1 MAASIANIMTSV
13 GGSYFVDINTAI
25 KPYEYSRL
33 NISVVIPVFNSEG
46 TLHPLISAIDAALH
60 GAVGE
65 YEIILINDGSRD
77 SSWQVIRQLRAT
89 NRRVRGIN
97 LLRNYGQHNAVLCGI
112 RAARHEVIVTL
123 DDDLQNPPAEIPK
136 LLARLEEGYDVVY
149 GTPELEQHGFMRD
162 VASVVTKIVWQK
174 ILGAKTA
181 RDLSAFRAMR
191 TKIRDGFTHY
201 HGPFVSVDVLLTW
214 GTTKFSSIKVKHS
227 PRAQGRSN
235 YTLMKLIS
243 HAVTIT
249 TGFSTLPLQFATF
262 GGAVCLLL
270 GLVLLIYV
278 VARALLE
285 GSPPGFP
292 FLASIVIIFSSAQ
305 LLAMGIIGEY
315 VGRISSRVMA
325 RPAYAVDSEE
335 SESYEETSEVVL
347 VGSREI

>member
-1 MAASIANIMTSV
+1 MRHLILVPRLLRLNPIESQQ
-13 GGSYFVDINTAI
+13 
-25 KPYEYSRL
+25 L
-33 NISVVIPVFNSEG
+33 NISVVIPVYNSEG
-46 TLHPLISAIDAALH
+46 TLQPLLSAIESTLRKMA
-60 GAVGE
+60 GE
-65 YEIILINDGSRD
+65 YEVILINDGSHD
-77 SSWQVIRQLRAT
+77 SSWNVIKQLRAH
-89 NRRVRGIN
+89 NPRVRGIN
-97 LLRNYGQHNAVLCGI
+97 MLRNYGQHNAVLCGI
-112 RAARHEVIVTL
+112 RAARNEVIITL
-123 DDDLQNPPAEIPK
+123 DDDLQNPPSEIPK
-136 LLARLEEGYDVVY
+136 LLAKLEEGYDVVY
-149 GTPELEQHGFMRD
+149 GTPENEQHGFMRD
-162 VASVVTKIVWQK
+162 VASVMTKVVWQK

-191 TKIRDGFTHY
+191 TKIRDAFTHY

-214 GTTKFSSIKVKHS
+214 GTTKFASIKVKHN

-243 HAVTIT
+243 HAITIT

-270 GLVLLIYV
+270 GVVLLIYV

-335 SESYEETSEVVL
+335 TESDEEIESVAL
-347 VGSREI
+347 VGAGER